1 VKGGILTP
9 SYLQRILQ
17 IAKNSGNK
25 HVFLGSR
32 QDLLFNLDEN
42 QSYITKKSFDAAHID
57 FIIQNNKRNEYQNIV
72 SSYVAADILPS
83 TLWLTSGDYLQILEN
98 FRYQPRLRI
107 NITDPAQ
114 NLIPYFFGNLNYV
127 ASSYEGYWYLFIRR
141 TFDELPVRWPLL
153 VLTDDI
159 SMLSQ
164 TFEKYWESLQKGSIH
179 EWFETIQ
186 SDVEYNGRNVESE
199 LQQSFSYPADYE
211 GFNKMHNSQNYWA
224 GFYWRNNQYSIEFLE
239 EICNLCLQ
247 TEIAKICLTPWKS
260 IIIKDI
266 RERDI
271 LEWNRLIGQY
281 GITMRHSSFDLN
293 WHIPL
298 NDQKALKLKQKIVRK
313 FDKTD
318 VCVHGFTI
326 GIKSKDEFDFY
337 TIKVEPRSVLK
348 FLGRFDVFET
358 YTISHAKNFN
368 PNLCEYINFAHTVPR
383 MYVAKTLRDLTR
395 KFYIQLSRNKPKSI
409 TKPAVEKEN
418 TRNVYQCKH
427 CLSIYDSGIG
437 MPEMGIPAGVAFEN
451 LPESFCCELCDAP
464 KGDFKEVLFNK
475 LVESVPA

>member
-1 VKGGILTP
+1 M
-9 SYLQRILQ
+9 
-17 IAKNSGNK
+17 
-25 HVFLGSR
+25 GSR

-42 QSYITKKSFDAAHID
+42 QSDITKKSFNAAHID
-57 FIIQNNKRNEYQNIV
+57 FIIQNEKNKGYQNIV

-83 TLWLTSGDYLQILEN
+83 TSWLTSGDYLQILEN

-114 NLIPYFFGNLNYV
+114 NLVPYFFGNLNFV
-127 ASSYEGYWYLFIRR
+127 ASANEGYWYLFIRR
-141 TFDELPVRWPLL
+141 TFDELPIRWPLF

-159 SMLSQ
+159 SLLSQ
-164 TFEKYWESLQKGSIH
+164 TFEKHWELLQKGSIH
-179 EWFETIQ
+179 DWFKTIQ
-186 SDVEYNGRNVESE
+186 SVVEYNGRNVETE

-211 GFNKMHNSQNYWA
+211 GFNKMYNSQNYWA

-239 EICNLCLQ
+239 EICKLCLQ

-260 IIIKDI
+260 LLIKDI
-266 RERDI
+266 REKDI

-298 NDQKALKLKQKIVRK
+298 NDKRALKLKQSIVRK

-337 TIKVEPRSVLK
+337 TIKIEPQAGLK
-348 FLGRFDVFET
+348 FLKRFDFLET
-358 YTISHAKNFN
+358 YTFSHAKNFN
-368 PNLCEYINFAHTVPR
+368 PNLCEYVPFANNVPR
-383 MYVAKTLRDLTR
+383 MHVAKMLQDLTR
-395 KFYIQLSRNKPKSI
+395 KFYVQLSLDKPKSI
-409 TKPAVEKEN
+409 TKPTSEKEN
-418 TRNVYQCKH
+418 TRIVHQCKH
-427 CLSIYDSGIG
+427 CLSIYDSEVG
-437 MPEMGIPAGVAFEN
+437 MPEMGIPAGMTFEN
-451 LPESFCCELCDAP
+451 LPESFACELCEAP
-464 KGDFKEVLFNK
+464 KYDFKEVLFNQ
-475 LVESVPA
+475 LAESIPA